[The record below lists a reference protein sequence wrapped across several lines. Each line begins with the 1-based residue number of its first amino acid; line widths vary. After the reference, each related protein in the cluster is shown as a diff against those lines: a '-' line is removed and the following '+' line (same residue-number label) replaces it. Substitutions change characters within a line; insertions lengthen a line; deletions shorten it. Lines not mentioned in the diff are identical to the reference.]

1 MSTPNLPTF
10 NIHNTVAT
18 QTVITPEIARL
29 LIPCIKHALATN
41 TKHFAYTDIKLGEY
55 GVKLIKAV
63 KDEYNLS
70 LRDAVD
76 NARRMVGLL
85 GIEDLPQYDWTADR
99 EAAIRVL
106 DHLRALHQM
115 PASTHFGL
123 VERIR
128 ESCR

>member
-1 MSTPNLPTF
+1 MNTKIPTF
-10 NIHNTVAT
+10 GLHKTTSIEV
-18 QTVITPEIARL
+18 VITSEIARL
-29 LIPCIKHALATN
+29 LVLCIKHALATN
-41 TKHFAYTDIKLGEY
+41 TKHFAYTDIKLGDH
-55 GVKLIKAV
+55 GAALIRALKE
-63 KDEYNLS
+63 EYNLS
-70 LRDAVD
+70 LPDARD
-76 NARRMVGLL
+76 NARRMVGMF
-85 GIEDLPQYDWTADR
+85 GIEDLPHYDWTADR